1 MDRFEELQTFV
12 RIVEAGSLSG
22 AAERLELAK
31 SAVSR
36 RLADLEAR
44 LGVQLLNRT
53 TRRLNLTEAGRQ
65 YYRRCQRIL
74 ADLAEAEQAVS
85 REHAGLSGLL
95 RIAAPLSFGIQH
107 LAPALDAF
115 LEAHPQL
122 RLDLD
127 LNDRT
132 VNLMEE
138 GVDLAIRIGR
148 LADSSLIA
156 RRLAPARMVVCASP
170 QYLARHG
177 EPRHPEEL
185 GAHVGLSY
193 SNIPEGLLWQFSGPD
208 GVPLNVRVP
217 YRMRANNGDVL
228 LRAAIDGLGILE
240 SPSFIC
246 HEAIARGELSLIL
259 ADYPVREESVYAV
272 YPAQRHLPQRV
283 RALIDFLAERFGD
296 EPYWDRPLRP
306 SGAG

>member
-138 GVDLAIRIGR
+138 GVDLAIRVGR

-306 SGAG
+306 GGAG